1 MVLTIILTVL
11 ITIVTYNIIS
21 FILVACSD
29 NGYIDNDVV
38 VYVSMGFITI
48 VMYGIIEPFHRYA
61 YKPLRLKYLNNHYN
75 SYIVFYLNGK
85 GEVKQKMDG
94 ILMNKK
100 YEKYCYHTG
109 EGSQLWI
116 EHNSERVEIRN
127 INDSHIVSKKWLK
140 QSNLYKG
147 NSK

>member
-1 MVLTIILTVL
+1 MTTIILTVL
-11 ITIVTYNIIS
+11 ITIVAYNIIS

-29 NGYIDNDVV
+29 NGYIDNDAV

-48 VMYGIIEPFHRYA
+48 IMYGIIEPFHRYV

-109 EGSQLWI
+109 KGSQLWI